1 MITINAKFS
10 QEMQS
15 LGLIGRVG
23 ENASRQI
30 VFDCSEVLTEFSGA
44 SILCVLRRS
53 KDEMPYTADVTMSGT
68 NATLT
73 LTDTDLAVAGYLSI
87 ELRAIKDGVVYK
99 SSVFTGTVALSLYG
113 DADKPGE
120 VVRDVLDR
128 VDAALNA
135 AEATK
140 NQLESALGDVTAAV
154 GSANTAANNAQSV
167 ADNVQAKL
175 DNGDFV
181 GEQGPKGDKGDTGP
195 KGATGDKGEKG
206 DTGAQGEKGDKG
218 DTGSQGE
225 RGQKGDQGAQGP
237 QGPQGVS
244 GVYVGSGDMPDGYDI
259 QIDPSGTFTPVGTG
273 DMAKSVYDTDGNG
286 IVDNAERLGG
296 KAPSEYADAG
306 SLTALQGTVDGHG
319 DQIGALQTAVD
330 GKAPAVHTHAIADV
344 TGLQAALNGKGTG
357 DMKKSVYDADGDG
370 VVDNAQKLDGK
381 AATEFAA
388 AVHGHEIS
396 DVNGLQAKLDT
407 IPAAYTLPK
416 ATRTSLGGVR
426 IIGALEVDSSGQVWI
441 RTTNESAKR
450 VGIASFTNSDGTEYL
465 GIYCGDGLEI
475 DSDGKL
481 KNAYSMTY
489 SNGTLAI
496 TGPS

>member
-87 ELRAIKDGVVYK
+87 ELRAVKNGVVYK

-128 VDAALNA
+128 VDSTLTA
-135 AEATK
+135 AEATRS
-140 NQLESALGDVTAAV
+140 QLATALEGVDGAV
-154 GSANTAANNAQSV
+154 SSANTAANNAQTV
-167 ADNVQAKL
+167 ADTVQAKL
-175 DNGDFV
+175 DNGEFV
-181 GEQGPKGDKGDTGP
+181 GAK
-195 KGATGDKGEKG
+195 
-206 DTGAQGEKGDKG
+206 GEKGDKG
-218 DTGSQGE
+218 DTGAQGE
-225 RGQKGDQGAQGP
+225 RGQKGDQGAQGPTGP

-273 DMAKSVYDTDGNG
+273 DMTKSVYDTDDNG
-286 IVDNAERLGG
+286 IVDNAEKL
-296 KAPSEYADAG
+296 E
-306 SLTALQGTVDGHG
+306 GHAASYFA
-319 DQIGALQTAVD
+319 QAT
-330 GKAPAVHTHAIADV
+330 HSHAIADV
-344 TGLQAALNGKGTG
+344 NGLQAALNATG

-370 VVDNAQKLDGK
+370 VVDNAKKLDGKTAAQFAAAQHTQAIGTINGLQDALDGK
-381 AATEFAA
+381 AAAA
-388 AVHGHEIS
+388 HAHAIA
-396 DVNGLQAKLDT
+396 DVTGLQAALDGKINTTYTLSITGNAIVLTPSSGDAQQIT
-407 IPAAYTLPK
+407 IPIATASALGLVKIGTGLAIAA
-416 ATRTSLGGVR
+416 
-426 IIGALEVDSSGQVWI
+426 
-441 RTTNESAKR
+441 
-450 VGIASFTNSDGTEYL
+450 DGT
-465 GIYCGDGLEI
+465 I
-475 DSDGKL
+475 S
-481 KNAYSMTY
+481 NAYSMSY
-489 SNGTLAI
+489 ADGVLDI
-496 TGPS
+496 YGP

>member
-87 ELRAIKDGVVYK
+87 ELRAVKNGVVYK

-140 NQLESALGDVTAAV
+140 NQLELALGDVTTAV
-154 GSANTAANNAQSV
+154 GSANTAANNAQTV
-167 ADNVQAKL
+167 ADTVQAKL

-181 GEQGPKGDKGDTGP
+181 GAQGPKGDAGTTGP
-195 KGATGDKGEKG
+195 KGEPGQKG
-206 DTGAQGEKGDKG
+206 DTGA
-218 DTGSQGE
+218 TGPAGPT
-225 RGQKGDQGAQGP
+225 GAPGSP
-237 QGPQGVS
+237 GADGVS
-244 GVYVGSGDMPDGYDI
+244 PTVAVSKTGKVTTITITDKDGEHTFTVNDGADGSGSGDMTKATYD
-259 QIDPSGTFTPVGTG
+259 SN
-273 DMAKSVYDTDGNG
+273 GNG
-286 IVDNAERLGG
+286 IVDNAEKLGG

-306 SLTALQGTVDGHG
+306 SLATLQGTVDGQG
-319 DQIGALQTAVD
+319 NLIEALQMAVN

-344 TGLQAALNGKGTG
+344 SGLQAALNATG

-381 AATEFAA
+381 TAAQFAA
-388 AVHGHEIS
+388 AQHSHAIS
-396 DVNGLQAKLDT
+396 AIAGLQTALDGKAT
-407 IPAAYTLPK
+407 AALYTLTLPSTGWTGD
-416 ATRTSLGGVR
+416 A
-426 IIGALEVDSSGQVWI
+426 APYAQEVTV
-441 RTTNESAKR
+441 T
-450 VGIASFTNSDGTEYL
+450 GITAADTPLVDIVQTGTEATDEPMREAW
-465 GIYCGDGLEI
+465 GMVTRIVTGA
-475 DSDGKL
+475 GKITAYASEKPAVNIPIQL
-481 KNAYSMTY
+481 KVVRN
-489 SNGTLAI
+489 NG
-496 TGPS
+496 

>member
-73 LTDTDLAVAGYLSI
+73 LTDTDLAVAGYLNI
-87 ELRAIKDGVVYK
+87 ELRAVKNGVVYK

-140 NQLESALGDVTAAV
+140 NQLELALGDVTTAV
-154 GSANTAANNAQSV
+154 GSANTAANNAQTV
-167 ADNVQAKL
+167 ADTVQAKL

-181 GEQGPKGDKGDTGP
+181 GATGP
-195 KGATGDKGEKG
+195 AGS
-206 DTGAQGEKGDKG
+206 TGAD
-218 DTGSQGE
+218 
-225 RGQKGDQGAQGP
+225 
-237 QGPQGVS
+237 GVS
-244 GVYVGSGDMPDGYDI
+244 PTVAVSKTGKVATVTITDKDGEHTFTVNDGADGSGSGDMMKATYD
-259 QIDPSGTFTPVGTG
+259 SN
-273 DMAKSVYDTDGNG
+273 GNG
-286 IVDNAERLGG
+286 IVDNAEKL
-296 KAPSEYADAG
+296 E
-306 SLTALQGTVDGHG
+306 GHAASYFA
-319 DQIGALQTAVD
+319 QAT
-330 GKAPAVHTHAIADV
+330 HSHAIADV
-344 TGLQAALNGKGTG
+344 NGLQAALNATG

-370 VVDNAQKLDGK
+370 VVDNAKKLDGKTAAQFAAAQHTQAIGTINGLQDALDGK
-381 AATEFAA
+381 AAAA
-388 AVHGHEIS
+388 HAHAIA
-396 DVNGLQAKLDT
+396 DVTGLQAALDGKINTTYTLSITGNAIVLTPSSGDAQQIT
-407 IPAAYTLPK
+407 IPIATASALGLVKIGTGLAIAA
-416 ATRTSLGGVR
+416 
-426 IIGALEVDSSGQVWI
+426 
-441 RTTNESAKR
+441 
-450 VGIASFTNSDGTEYL
+450 DGT
-465 GIYCGDGLEI
+465 I
-475 DSDGKL
+475 S
-481 KNAYSMTY
+481 NAYSMTY

>member
-87 ELRAIKDGVVYK
+87 ELRAIKNGVVYK

-140 NQLESALGDVTAAV
+140 NQLELALGDVTTAV
-154 GSANTAANNAQSV
+154 GSANTAANNAQTV
-167 ADNVQAKL
+167 ADTVQAKL

-181 GEQGPKGDKGDTGP
+181 GATGP
-195 KGATGDKGEKG
+195 AGP
-206 DTGAQGEKGDKG
+206 TGAPGSPGED
-218 DTGSQGE
+218 
-225 RGQKGDQGAQGP
+225 
-237 QGPQGVS
+237 GVS
-244 GVYVGSGDMPDGYDI
+244 PTVTVSKTGKVATVTITDKDGEHTFTVNDGADGLGSGDML
-259 QIDPSGTFTPVGTG
+259 
-273 DMAKSVYDTDGNG
+273 KSTYDTNGNG

-296 KAPSEYADAG
+296 KAPAEYADAG

-330 GKAPAVHTHAIADV
+330 GKAAAVHTHAIADV

-370 VVDNAQKLDGK
+370 IVDNAQKLGGK
-381 AATEFAA
+381 SASEFAA

-396 DVNGLQAKLDT
+396 DVNGLQAKLNT

-426 IIGALEVDSSGQVWI
+426 IIGALEVDSTGQVWI

>member
-87 ELRAIKDGVVYK
+87 ELRAIKNGVVYK

-140 NQLESALGDVTAAV
+140 NQLESALSDVTTAV
-154 GSANTAANNAQSV
+154 GSANTAANNAQTV
-167 ADNVQAKL
+167 ADTVQAKL

-181 GEQGPKGDKGDTGP
+181 G
-195 KGATGDKGEKG
+195 ATGSAGP
-206 DTGAQGEKGDKG
+206 TGAD
-218 DTGSQGE
+218 
-225 RGQKGDQGAQGP
+225 
-237 QGPQGVS
+237 GVS
-244 GVYVGSGDMPDGYDI
+244 PTVAVSKTGKVATVTITDKDGEHTFTVNDGADGSGSGDMMKATYD
-259 QIDPSGTFTPVGTG
+259 SN
-273 DMAKSVYDTDGNG
+273 GNG
-286 IVDNAERLGG
+286 IVDNAEKL
-296 KAPSEYADAG
+296 E
-306 SLTALQGTVDGHG
+306 GHAASYFA
-319 DQIGALQTAVD
+319 QAT
-330 GKAPAVHTHAIADV
+330 HSHAIADV
-344 TGLQAALNGKGTG
+344 NGLQAALNATG
-357 DMKKSVYDADGDG
+357 DMKKSVYDADNDG
-370 VVDNAQKLDGK
+370 VVDNAKKLDGK
-381 AATEFAA
+381 TAAQFAA
-388 AVHGHEIS
+388 AQHSHDMSQVSGLSSALTGKANAAHSHEIAN
-396 DVNGLQAKLDT
+396 VNGLQAALDGKINTTYTLSITGNTIVLTPSSGDAQQIT
-407 IPAAYTLPK
+407 IPIATASALGLVKIGTGLAIAA
-416 ATRTSLGGVR
+416 
-426 IIGALEVDSSGQVWI
+426 
-441 RTTNESAKR
+441 
-450 VGIASFTNSDGTEYL
+450 DGT
-465 GIYCGDGLEI
+465 I
-475 DSDGKL
+475 S
-481 KNAYSMTY
+481 NAYSMSY
-489 SNGTLAI
+489 ADGVLDI
-496 TGPS
+496 YGP

>member
-87 ELRAIKDGVVYK
+87 ELRAVKNGVVYK

-140 NQLESALGDVTAAV
+140 NQLELALGDVTTAV
-154 GSANTAANNAQSV
+154 GSANTAANNAQTV
-167 ADNVQAKL
+167 ADTVQTKL
-175 DNGDFV
+175 DNGEFV
-181 GEQGPKGDKGDTGP
+181 GAK
-195 KGATGDKGEKG
+195 
-206 DTGAQGEKGDKG
+206 GEKGDKG
-218 DTGSQGE
+218 DTGAQ
-225 RGQKGDQGAQGP
+225 GDQGAQGPTGP

-273 DMAKSVYDTDGNG
+273 DMAKSVYDTDDNG
-286 IVDNAERLGG
+286 IVDNAEKL
-296 KAPSEYADAG
+296 E
-306 SLTALQGTVDGHG
+306 GHAASYFA
-319 DQIGALQTAVD
+319 QAT
-330 GKAPAVHTHAIADV
+330 HSHAIADV
-344 TGLQAALNGKGTG
+344 NGLQAALNVTG

-381 AATEFAA
+381 TAAQFAA
-388 AVHGHEIS
+388 AQHTQAIGTI
-396 DVNGLQAKLDT
+396 NGLQDALDGK
-407 IPAAYTLPK
+407 AAAAHAHAIADVTGLQAALDGKINTTYTLSITGNAIVLTP
-416 ATRTSLGGVR
+416 
-426 IIGALEVDSSGQVWI
+426 SSGDAQQI
-441 RTTNESAKR
+441 EIPLATASALGLVKI
-450 VGIASFTNSDGTEYL
+450 GTGLAIAADGT
-465 GIYCGDGLEI
+465 I
-475 DSDGKL
+475 S
-481 KNAYSMTY
+481 NAYSMSY
-489 SNGTLAI
+489 AYGVLDI
-496 TGPS
+496 YGP

>member
-73 LTDTDLAVAGYLSI
+73 LTDTDLAVAGYLNI
-87 ELRAIKDGVVYK
+87 ELRAIKNGVVYK

-140 NQLESALGDVTAAV
+140 NQLELALGDVTTAV
-154 GSANTAANNAQSV
+154 GSANTAANNAQTV
-167 ADNVQAKL
+167 ADTVQAKL

-181 GEQGPKGDKGDTGP
+181 GATGP
-195 KGATGDKGEKG
+195 AGS
-206 DTGAQGEKGDKG
+206 TGAD
-218 DTGSQGE
+218 
-225 RGQKGDQGAQGP
+225 
-237 QGPQGVS
+237 GVS
-244 GVYVGSGDMPDGYDI
+244 PTVAVSKTGKVATVTITDKDGEHTFTVNDGADGSGSGDMMKDTYD
-259 QIDPSGTFTPVGTG
+259 SN
-273 DMAKSVYDTDGNG
+273 GNG
-286 IVDNAERLGG
+286 IVDNAEKL
-296 KAPSEYADAG
+296 E
-306 SLTALQGTVDGHG
+306 GHAASYFA
-319 DQIGALQTAVD
+319 QAT
-330 GKAPAVHTHAIADV
+330 HSHAIADV
-344 TGLQAALNGKGTG
+344 NGLQEELNGKGAG

-370 VVDNAQKLDGK
+370 VVDNAKKLDGK
-381 AATEFAA
+381 TAAQFAA
-388 AVHGHEIS
+388 AQHSHDISQVSGLSSALMGKADAAHSHEIA
-396 DVNGLQAKLDT
+396 DVNGLQAALDGKINTTYTLSITGNAIVLTPSSGEAQQIT
-407 IPAAYTLPK
+407 IPIATASALGLVKIGTGLAIAA
-416 ATRTSLGGVR
+416 
-426 IIGALEVDSSGQVWI
+426 
-441 RTTNESAKR
+441 
-450 VGIASFTNSDGTEYL
+450 DGT
-465 GIYCGDGLEI
+465 I
-475 DSDGKL
+475 S
-481 KNAYSMTY
+481 NAYSMSY
-489 SNGTLAI
+489 ADGVLDI
-496 TGPS
+496 YGP

>member
-73 LTDTDLAVAGYLSI
+73 LTDTDLAVAGYLNI
-87 ELRAIKDGVVYK
+87 ELRAIKNGVVYK

-140 NQLESALGDVTAAV
+140 NQLESALGDVTTAV
-154 GSANTAANNAQSV
+154 GSANTAANNAQTV
-167 ADNVQAKL
+167 ADTVQTKL
-175 DNGDFV
+175 DNGEFV
-181 GEQGPKGDKGDTGP
+181 GAQGPKGDPGTTGP
-195 KGATGDKGEKG
+195 KGEPGPKG
-206 DTGAQGEKGDKG
+206 DTGA
-218 DTGSQGE
+218 T
-225 RGQKGDQGAQGP
+225 
-237 QGPQGVS
+237 GPQGVS

-273 DMAKSVYDTDGNG
+273 DMAKSVYDTDDNG
-286 IVDNAERLGG
+286 IVDNAEKLGG
-296 KAPSEYADAG
+296 KAPSHYATAADLNELSTRVSTLENDIA
-306 SLTALQGTVDGHG
+306 TAL
-319 DQIGALQTAVD
+319 A
-330 GKAPAVHTHAIADV
+330 AI
-344 TGLQAALNGKGTG
+344 
-357 DMKKSVYDADGDG
+357 
-370 VVDNAQKLDGK
+370 
-381 AATEFAA
+381 
-388 AVHGHEIS
+388 
-396 DVNGLQAKLDT
+396 
-407 IPAAYTLPK
+407 
-416 ATRTSLGGVR
+416 
-426 IIGALEVDSSGQVWI
+426 
-441 RTTNESAKR
+441 
-450 VGIASFTNSDGTEYL
+450 
-465 GIYCGDGLEI
+465 
-475 DSDGKL
+475 
-481 KNAYSMTY
+481 
-489 SNGTLAI
+489 
-496 TGPS
+496 

>member
-53 KDEMPYTADVTMSGT
+53 KDEMPYTADVTMSGM

-73 LTDTDLAVAGYLSI
+73 LTDTDLAVAGYLNI
-87 ELRAIKDGVVYK
+87 ELRAIKNGVVYK

-140 NQLESALGDVTAAV
+140 NQLELALGDVTTAV
-154 GSANTAANNAQSV
+154 GSANTAANNAQTV
-167 ADNVQAKL
+167 ADTVQAKL

-181 GEQGPKGDKGDTGP
+181 GAQGPKGDPGTTGP
-195 KGATGDKGEKG
+195 KGEPGPKG
-206 DTGAQGEKGDKG
+206 DTGA
-218 DTGSQGE
+218 T
-225 RGQKGDQGAQGP
+225 
-237 QGPQGVS
+237 GPQGVS

-273 DMAKSVYDTDGNG
+273 DMAKSVYDTDDNG
-286 IVDNAERLGG
+286 IVDNAEKL
-296 KAPSEYADAG
+296 E
-306 SLTALQGTVDGHG
+306 GHAASYFA
-319 DQIGALQTAVD
+319 QAT
-330 GKAPAVHTHAIADV
+330 HSHAIADV
-344 TGLQAALNGKGTG
+344 NGLQAALNATG

-370 VVDNAQKLDGK
+370 VVDNAKKLDGRTAAQFAAAQHTQAIGTINGLQDALDGK
-381 AATEFAA
+381 AAAA
-388 AVHGHEIS
+388 HAHAIA
-396 DVNGLQAKLDT
+396 DVTGLQAALDGKINTTYTLSITGNAIVLTPSSGDAQQIT
-407 IPAAYTLPK
+407 IPI
-416 ATRTSLGGVR
+416 ATASALGLVK
-426 IIGALEVDSSGQVWI
+426 IG
-441 RTTNESAKR
+441 T
-450 VGIASFTNSDGTEYL
+450 
-465 GIYCGDGLEI
+465 GLEI
-475 DSDGKL
+475 AADGTIS
-481 KNAYSMTY
+481 NAYSMSY
-489 SNGTLAI
+489 ADGTLAI

>member
-73 LTDTDLAVAGYLSI
+73 LTDTDLAVAGYLNI
-87 ELRAIKDGVVYK
+87 ELRAVKNGVVYK

-140 NQLESALGDVTAAV
+140 NQLELALGDVTTAV
-154 GSANTAANNAQSV
+154 GSANTAANNAQAV
-167 ADNVQAKL
+167 ADTVQAKL

-181 GEQGPKGDKGDTGP
+181 GAQGPKGDPGTTGP
-195 KGATGDKGEKG
+195 KGEPGPKG
-206 DTGAQGEKGDKG
+206 DTGA
-218 DTGSQGE
+218 T
-225 RGQKGDQGAQGP
+225 
-237 QGPQGVS
+237 GPQGVS

-273 DMAKSVYDTDGNG
+273 DMAKSVYDTDDNG
-286 IVDNAERLGG
+286 IVDNAEKL
-296 KAPSEYADAG
+296 E
-306 SLTALQGTVDGHG
+306 GHSASYFA
-319 DQIGALQTAVD
+319 QAT
-330 GKAPAVHTHAIADV
+330 HSHAIADV
-344 TGLQAALNGKGTG
+344 NGLQAALNATG

-381 AATEFAA
+381 TAAQFAA
-388 AVHGHEIS
+388 AQHTQAIGTI
-396 DVNGLQAKLDT
+396 NGLQDALDGKAAAAHAHAIADVTGLQAALDGKINTTYTLSITGNAIVLTPSSGDAQQIT
-407 IPAAYTLPK
+407 IPIATASALGLVKIGTGLAIAA
-416 ATRTSLGGVR
+416 
-426 IIGALEVDSSGQVWI
+426 
-441 RTTNESAKR
+441 
-450 VGIASFTNSDGTEYL
+450 DGT
-465 GIYCGDGLEI
+465 I
-475 DSDGKL
+475 S
-481 KNAYSMTY
+481 NAYSMTY

>member
-87 ELRAIKDGVVYK
+87 ELRAIKNGVVYK

-140 NQLESALGDVTAAV
+140 NQLELALGDVTTAV
-154 GSANTAANNAQSV
+154 GSANTAANNAQTV
-167 ADNVQAKL
+167 ADTVQAKL

-181 GEQGPKGDKGDTGP
+181 GATGP
-195 KGATGDKGEKG
+195 AGS
-206 DTGAQGEKGDKG
+206 TGAD
-218 DTGSQGE
+218 
-225 RGQKGDQGAQGP
+225 
-237 QGPQGVS
+237 GVS
-244 GVYVGSGDMPDGYDI
+244 PTVAVSKTGKVATVTITDKDGEHTFTVNDGADGSGSGDMMKATYD
-259 QIDPSGTFTPVGTG
+259 SN
-273 DMAKSVYDTDGNG
+273 GNG
-286 IVDNAERLGG
+286 IVDNAEKL
-296 KAPSEYADAG
+296 E
-306 SLTALQGTVDGHG
+306 GHAASYFA
-319 DQIGALQTAVD
+319 QAT
-330 GKAPAVHTHAIADV
+330 HSHAIADV
-344 TGLQAALNGKGTG
+344 NGLQEELNGKGAG

-381 AATEFAA
+381 TAAQFAA
-388 AVHGHEIS
+388 AQHSHAIS
-396 DVNGLQAKLDT
+396 
-407 IPAAYTLPK
+407 
-416 ATRTSLGGVR
+416 
-426 IIGALEVDSSGQVWI
+426 
-441 RTTNESAKR
+441 
-450 VGIASFTNSDGTEYL
+450 
-465 GIYCGDGLEI
+465 
-475 DSDGKL
+475 
-481 KNAYSMTY
+481 
-489 SNGTLAI
+489 AI
-496 TGPS
+496 TGLQTALDGKATAALYTLTLPSTGWTGDAAPYAQEVTVTDITAADTPLVDIVQTGTEATDEPMREAWGVVTRIVTGAGKITAYASEKPTVNIPIQLKVVKNNG

>member
-73 LTDTDLAVAGYLSI
+73 LTDTDLAVAGYLNI
-87 ELRAIKDGVVYK
+87 ELRAIKNGVVYK

-135 AEATK
+135 AEVTK
-140 NQLESALGDVTAAV
+140 NQLELALGDVTTAV
-154 GSANTAANNAQSV
+154 GSANTAANNAQTV
-167 ADNVQAKL
+167 ADTVQAKL

-181 GEQGPKGDKGDTGP
+181 GATGP
-195 KGATGDKGEKG
+195 AGS
-206 DTGAQGEKGDKG
+206 TGAD
-218 DTGSQGE
+218 
-225 RGQKGDQGAQGP
+225 
-237 QGPQGVS
+237 GVS
-244 GVYVGSGDMPDGYDI
+244 PTVAVSKTGKVATVTITDKDGEHTFTVNDGADGSGSGDMMKATYD
-259 QIDPSGTFTPVGTG
+259 SN
-273 DMAKSVYDTDGNG
+273 GNG
-286 IVDNAERLGG
+286 IVDNAEKL
-296 KAPSEYADAG
+296 E
-306 SLTALQGTVDGHG
+306 GHAASYFA
-319 DQIGALQTAVD
+319 QAT
-330 GKAPAVHTHAIADV
+330 HYHAIADV
-344 TGLQAALNGKGTG
+344 NGLQEELNGKGAG

-370 VVDNAQKLDGK
+370 VVDNAKKLDGRTLAQFAPAQHSHDMSQVSGLSSALMGK
-381 AATEFAA
+381 AD
-388 AVHGHEIS
+388 AVHSHEIA

-426 IIGALEVDSSGQVWI
+426 IIGALEVDSTGQVWI

>member
-73 LTDTDLAVAGYLSI
+73 LTDTDLAVAGYLNI
-87 ELRAIKDGVVYK
+87 ELRAIKNGVVYK

-140 NQLESALGDVTAAV
+140 NQLELALGDVTTAV
-154 GSANTAANNAQSV
+154 GSANTAANNAQTV
-167 ADNVQAKL
+167 ADTVQAKL

-181 GEQGPKGDKGDTGP
+181 GATGP
-195 KGATGDKGEKG
+195 AGS
-206 DTGAQGEKGDKG
+206 TGAD
-218 DTGSQGE
+218 
-225 RGQKGDQGAQGP
+225 
-237 QGPQGVS
+237 GVS
-244 GVYVGSGDMPDGYDI
+244 PTVAVSKTGKVATVTITDKDGEHTFTVNDGADGSGSGDMMKATYD
-259 QIDPSGTFTPVGTG
+259 SN
-273 DMAKSVYDTDGNG
+273 GNG
-286 IVDNAERLGG
+286 IVDNAEKL
-296 KAPSEYADAG
+296 E
-306 SLTALQGTVDGHG
+306 GHAASYFA
-319 DQIGALQTAVD
+319 QAT
-330 GKAPAVHTHAIADV
+330 HSHAIADV
-344 TGLQAALNGKGTG
+344 NGLQAALNATG

-370 VVDNAQKLDGK
+370 VVDNAKKLDGRTLAQFAPAQHSHDMSQVSGLSSALMGK
-381 AATEFAA
+381 ADAA
-388 AVHGHEIS
+388 HSHEIA
-396 DVNGLQAKLDT
+396 DVNGLQAALDG
-407 IPAAYTLPK
+407 K
-416 ATRTSLGGVR
+416 ATA
-426 IIGALEVDSSGQVWI
+426 ALYALTLLSTGWTGDAVPYAQEVTVTDITAADTPLVDIVQ
-441 RTTNESAKR
+441 T
-450 VGIASFTNSDGTEYL
+450 GTEATDEPMREAW
-465 GIYCGDGLEI
+465 GVVTRIVAGA
-475 DSDGKL
+475 GKITAYASEKPTVNIPIQL
-481 KNAYSMTY
+481 KVVKN
-489 SNGTLAI
+489 NG
-496 TGPS
+496 

>member
-73 LTDTDLAVAGYLSI
+73 LTDTDLAVAGYLNI
-87 ELRAIKDGVVYK
+87 ELRAIKNGVVYK

-140 NQLESALGDVTAAV
+140 NQLELALGDVTTAV
-154 GSANTAANNAQSV
+154 GSANTAANNAQTV
-167 ADNVQAKL
+167 ADTVQAKL
-175 DNGDFV
+175 NNGEFV
-181 GEQGPKGDKGDTGP
+181 GAK
-195 KGATGDKGEKG
+195 
-206 DTGAQGEKGDKG
+206 GEKGDKG
-218 DTGSQGE
+218 DTGAQGE
-225 RGQKGDQGAQGP
+225 RGQKGDQGAQGPTGP

-273 DMAKSVYDTDGNG
+273 DMAKSVYDTDNNG
-286 IVDNAERLGG
+286 IVDNAEKL
-296 KAPSEYADAG
+296 E
-306 SLTALQGTVDGHG
+306 GHAASYFA
-319 DQIGALQTAVD
+319 QAT
-330 GKAPAVHTHAIADV
+330 HSHAITDV
-344 TGLQAALNGKGTG
+344 NGLQAALNATG

-370 VVDNAQKLDGK
+370 VVDNAQKLDGRT
-381 AATEFAA
+381 AAQFAA
-388 AVHGHEIS
+388 AQHSHDMSQVSGLSSALTGKADASHRHEIA
-396 DVNGLQAKLDT
+396 DVNGLQSALDGKINTTYTLGITGNAIVLTPSSGEAQQIT
-407 IPAAYTLPK
+407 IPIATASALGLVKVGTGLAIAA
-416 ATRTSLGGVR
+416 
-426 IIGALEVDSSGQVWI
+426 
-441 RTTNESAKR
+441 
-450 VGIASFTNSDGTEYL
+450 DGT
-465 GIYCGDGLEI
+465 I
-475 DSDGKL
+475 S
-481 KNAYSMTY
+481 NAYSMSY
-489 SNGTLAI
+489 ADGVLDI
-496 TGPS
+496 YGP

>member
-30 VFDCSEVLTEFSGA
+30 VFDCSEVLTEFPGA

-73 LTDTDLAVAGYLSI
+73 LTDTDLAVAGYLNI
-87 ELRAIKDGVVYK
+87 ELRAIKNGVVYK

-140 NQLESALGDVTAAV
+140 NQLELALGDVTTAV
-154 GSANTAANNAQSV
+154 GSANTAANNAQTV
-167 ADNVQAKL
+167 ADTVQAKL

-181 GEQGPKGDKGDTGP
+181 GATGP
-195 KGATGDKGEKG
+195 AGS
-206 DTGAQGEKGDKG
+206 TGAD
-218 DTGSQGE
+218 
-225 RGQKGDQGAQGP
+225 
-237 QGPQGVS
+237 GVS
-244 GVYVGSGDMPDGYDI
+244 PTVAVSKTGKVATVTITDKDGEHTFTVNDGADGSGSGDMMKATYD
-259 QIDPSGTFTPVGTG
+259 SN
-273 DMAKSVYDTDGNG
+273 GNG
-286 IVDNAERLGG
+286 IVDNAEKLEGHAASYFA
-296 KAPSEYADAG
+296 KATHS
-306 SLTALQGTVDGHG
+306 
-319 DQIGALQTAVD
+319 
-330 GKAPAVHTHAIADV
+330 HAIADV
-344 TGLQAALNGKGTG
+344 NGLQEELNGKGPG

-370 VVDNAQKLDGK
+370 VVDNAKKLDGK
-381 AATEFAA
+381 TLAQFAPAQHSHDMSQVSGLSSALTGKADAA
-388 AVHGHEIS
+388 HSHEIA
-396 DVNGLQAKLDT
+396 DVNGLQAALDGKINTTYTLSITGNAIVLTPSSGEAQQIT
-407 IPAAYTLPK
+407 IPIATASALGLVKIGTGLAIAA
-416 ATRTSLGGVR
+416 
-426 IIGALEVDSSGQVWI
+426 
-441 RTTNESAKR
+441 
-450 VGIASFTNSDGTEYL
+450 DGT
-465 GIYCGDGLEI
+465 I
-475 DSDGKL
+475 S
-481 KNAYSMTY
+481 NAYSMTY

>member
-30 VFDCSEVLTEFSGA
+30 VFDCSEVLTEFPGA

-140 NQLESALGDVTAAV
+140 NQLELALGDVTAAV

-167 ADNVQAKL
+167 ADTVQAKL

-181 GEQGPKGDKGDTGP
+181 GATGP
-195 KGATGDKGEKG
+195 AGS
-206 DTGAQGEKGDKG
+206 TGAD
-218 DTGSQGE
+218 
-225 RGQKGDQGAQGP
+225 
-237 QGPQGVS
+237 GVS
-244 GVYVGSGDMPDGYDI
+244 PTVAVSKTGKVATVTIADKNGEHTFTVNDGADGLGSGDML
-259 QIDPSGTFTPVGTG
+259 
-273 DMAKSVYDTDGNG
+273 KSTYDTNGNG
-286 IVDNAERLGG
+286 IVDNAERL
-296 KAPSEYADAG
+296 E
-306 SLTALQGTVDGHG
+306 GHAASYFA
-319 DQIGALQTAVD
+319 QAT
-330 GKAPAVHTHAIADV
+330 HSHAIADV
-344 TGLQAALNGKGTG
+344 NGLQEELNGKGAG

-370 VVDNAQKLDGK
+370 VVDNAQKLDGRT
-381 AATEFAA
+381 AAQFAA
-388 AVHGHEIS
+388 AQHSHDISQVSGLSSALTGKADAAHSHEIA
-396 DVNGLQAKLDT
+396 DVNGLQDALDGKINTTYTLSITGNAIVLTPSSGDAQQIT
-407 IPAAYTLPK
+407 IPIATASALGLVKIGTGLVIAA
-416 ATRTSLGGVR
+416 
-426 IIGALEVDSSGQVWI
+426 
-441 RTTNESAKR
+441 
-450 VGIASFTNSDGTEYL
+450 DGT
-465 GIYCGDGLEI
+465 I
-475 DSDGKL
+475 S
-481 KNAYSMTY
+481 NAYSMSY
-489 SNGTLAI
+489 ADGVLDI
-496 TGPS
+496 YGP

>member
-73 LTDTDLAVAGYLSI
+73 LTDTDLAVAGYLNI
-87 ELRAIKDGVVYK
+87 ELRAIKNGVVYK

-140 NQLESALGDVTAAV
+140 NHLELALGDVTTAV
-154 GSANTAANNAQSV
+154 GSANTAANNAQTV
-167 ADNVQAKL
+167 ADTVQAKL

-181 GEQGPKGDKGDTGP
+181 GATGP
-195 KGATGDKGEKG
+195 AGS
-206 DTGAQGEKGDKG
+206 TGAD
-218 DTGSQGE
+218 
-225 RGQKGDQGAQGP
+225 
-237 QGPQGVS
+237 GVS
-244 GVYVGSGDMPDGYDI
+244 PTVAVSKTGKVATVTITDKDGEHTFTVNDGADGSGSGDMMKATYDN
-259 QIDPSGTFTPVGTG
+259 
-273 DMAKSVYDTDGNG
+273 DGNG
-286 IVDNAERLGG
+286 IVDNAEKL
-296 KAPSEYADAG
+296 E
-306 SLTALQGTVDGHG
+306 GHAASYFA
-319 DQIGALQTAVD
+319 QAT
-330 GKAPAVHTHAIADV
+330 HSHAIADV
-344 TGLQAALNGKGTG
+344 NGLQEELNGKGAG

-370 VVDNAQKLDGK
+370 VVDNAKKLDGRTLAQFAPAQHSHDMSQVSGLSSALMGK
-381 AATEFAA
+381 AD
-388 AVHGHEIS
+388 AVHSHEIA

-426 IIGALEVDSSGQVWI
+426 IIGALEVDSTGQVWI

>member
-30 VFDCSEVLTEFSGA
+30 VFDCSEVLTEFPGA

-73 LTDTDLAVAGYLSI
+73 LTDTDLAVAGYLNI

-140 NQLESALGDVTAAV
+140 NQLESALGDVTTAV

-181 GEQGPKGDKGDTGP
+181 GAQGPKGDPGTTGP
-195 KGATGDKGEKG
+195 KGEPGQKG
-206 DTGAQGEKGDKG
+206 DTGATGPAGPTGAPGSPGED
-218 DTGSQGE
+218 
-225 RGQKGDQGAQGP
+225 
-237 QGPQGVS
+237 GVS
-244 GVYVGSGDMPDGYDI
+244 PTVTVSKTGKVATVTIADKNGEHTFTVNDGADGLGSGDML
-259 QIDPSGTFTPVGTG
+259 
-273 DMAKSVYDTDGNG
+273 KSTYDTNGNG

-296 KAPSEYADAG
+296 KAPAEYANAG

-319 DQIGALQTAVD
+319 DQIDALQTAVD

-388 AVHGHEIS
+388 AVHKHEIS
-396 DVNGLQAKLDT
+396 DVNGLQAALDGKINT
-407 IPAAYTLPK
+407 TYTLSITGNAIVLTP
-416 ATRTSLGGVR
+416 
-426 IIGALEVDSSGQVWI
+426 SSGDAQQI
-441 RTTNESAKR
+441 EIPLATASALGLVKI
-450 VGIASFTNSDGTEYL
+450 GTGLAIAADGT
-465 GIYCGDGLEI
+465 I
-475 DSDGKL
+475 S
-481 KNAYSMTY
+481 NAYSMIY
-489 SNGTLAI
+489 SSGTLAI

>member
-53 KDEMPYTADVTMSGT
+53 KDDMPYTADVTMSGT

-73 LTDTDLAVAGYLSI
+73 LTDTDLAVAGYLNI
-87 ELRAIKDGVVYK
+87 ELRAIKNGVVYK

-128 VDAALNA
+128 VDATLNA

-140 NQLESALGDVTAAV
+140 NQLELALGDVTTAV
-154 GSANTAANNAQSV
+154 GSANTAANNAQTV
-167 ADNVQAKL
+167 ADTVQAKL
-175 DNGDFV
+175 DNGDFI
-181 GEQGPKGDKGDTGP
+181 
-195 KGATGDKGEKG
+195 GATGPAGS
-206 DTGAQGEKGDKG
+206 TGAD
-218 DTGSQGE
+218 
-225 RGQKGDQGAQGP
+225 
-237 QGPQGVS
+237 GVS
-244 GVYVGSGDMPDGYDI
+244 PMVAVSKTGKVATVTITDKDGEHTFTVNDGADGSGSGDMMKATYD
-259 QIDPSGTFTPVGTG
+259 SN
-273 DMAKSVYDTDGNG
+273 GNG
-286 IVDNAERLGG
+286 IVDNAEKL
-296 KAPSEYADAG
+296 E
-306 SLTALQGTVDGHG
+306 GHAASYFA
-319 DQIGALQTAVD
+319 QAT
-330 GKAPAVHTHAIADV
+330 HSHAIADV
-344 TGLQAALNGKGTG
+344 NGLQEELNGKGAG

-370 VVDNAQKLDGK
+370 VVDNAKKLDGRTLAQFAPAQHSHDMSQVSGLSSALMGK
-381 AATEFAA
+381 AD
-388 AVHGHEIS
+388 AVHSHEIA

-426 IIGALEVDSSGQVWI
+426 IIGALEVDSTGQVWI

>member
-68 NATLT
+68 NATLI
-73 LTDTDLAVAGYLSI
+73 LTDTDLAVAGYLNI
-87 ELRAIKDGVVYK
+87 ELRAIKNGVVYK

-140 NQLESALGDVTAAV
+140 NQLELALGDVTTAV
-154 GSANTAANNAQSV
+154 GSANTAANNAQTV
-167 ADNVQAKL
+167 ADTVQTKL

-181 GEQGPKGDKGDTGP
+181 GATGP
-195 KGATGDKGEKG
+195 AGS
-206 DTGAQGEKGDKG
+206 TGAD
-218 DTGSQGE
+218 
-225 RGQKGDQGAQGP
+225 
-237 QGPQGVS
+237 GVS
-244 GVYVGSGDMPDGYDI
+244 PTVAVSKTGKVATVTITDKDGEHTFTVNDGADGSGSGDMMKATYD
-259 QIDPSGTFTPVGTG
+259 SN
-273 DMAKSVYDTDGNG
+273 GNG
-286 IVDNAERLGG
+286 IVDNAEKL
-296 KAPSEYADAG
+296 E
-306 SLTALQGTVDGHG
+306 GHAASYFAQ
-319 DQIGALQTAVD
+319 DT
-330 GKAPAVHTHAIADV
+330 HSHAIADV
-344 TGLQAALNGKGTG
+344 NGLQAALNATG

-381 AATEFAA
+381 TAAQFAA
-388 AVHGHEIS
+388 AQHTQAIGTI
-396 DVNGLQAKLDT
+396 NGLQDALDGKAAAAHAHAIADVTGLQAALDGKINTTYTLSITGNAIVLTPSSGDAQQIT
-407 IPAAYTLPK
+407 IPIATASALGLVKIGTGLAIAA
-416 ATRTSLGGVR
+416 
-426 IIGALEVDSSGQVWI
+426 
-441 RTTNESAKR
+441 
-450 VGIASFTNSDGTEYL
+450 DGT
-465 GIYCGDGLEI
+465 I
-475 DSDGKL
+475 S
-481 KNAYSMTY
+481 NAYSMSY
-489 SNGTLAI
+489 ADGVLDI
-496 TGPS
+496 YGP

>member
-73 LTDTDLAVAGYLSI
+73 LTDTDLAVAGYLNI
-87 ELRAIKDGVVYK
+87 ELRAIKNGVVYK

-140 NQLESALGDVTAAV
+140 NQLELALGDVTTAV
-154 GSANTAANNAQSV
+154 GSANTAANNAQTV
-167 ADNVQAKL
+167 ADTVQAKL

-181 GEQGPKGDKGDTGP
+181 GATGP
-195 KGATGDKGEKG
+195 AGS
-206 DTGAQGEKGDKG
+206 TGAD
-218 DTGSQGE
+218 
-225 RGQKGDQGAQGP
+225 
-237 QGPQGVS
+237 GVS
-244 GVYVGSGDMPDGYDI
+244 PTVAVSKTGKVATVTITDKDGEHTFTVNDGADGSGSGDMMKATYD
-259 QIDPSGTFTPVGTG
+259 SN
-273 DMAKSVYDTDGNG
+273 GNG
-286 IVDNAERLGG
+286 IVDNAEKL
-296 KAPSEYADAG
+296 E
-306 SLTALQGTVDGHG
+306 GHAASYFA
-319 DQIGALQTAVD
+319 QAT
-330 GKAPAVHTHAIADV
+330 HSHAIADV
-344 TGLQAALNGKGTG
+344 NGLQAALNATG

-370 VVDNAQKLDGK
+370 VVDNAKKLDGK
-381 AATEFAA
+381 TAAQFAA
-388 AVHGHEIS
+388 AQHSHDISQVSGLSSALMGKADAAHSHEIA
-396 DVNGLQAKLDT
+396 DVNGLQAALDGKINTTYTLSITGNAIVLTPSSGDAQQIT
-407 IPAAYTLPK
+407 IPIATASALGLVKIGTGLAIAA
-416 ATRTSLGGVR
+416 
-426 IIGALEVDSSGQVWI
+426 
-441 RTTNESAKR
+441 
-450 VGIASFTNSDGTEYL
+450 DGT
-465 GIYCGDGLEI
+465 I
-475 DSDGKL
+475 S
-481 KNAYSMTY
+481 NAYSMSY
-489 SNGTLAI
+489 ADGVLDI
-496 TGPS
+496 YGP

>member
-73 LTDTDLAVAGYLSI
+73 LTDTDLAVAGYLNI
-87 ELRAIKDGVVYK
+87 ELRAIKNGVVYK

-140 NQLESALGDVTAAV
+140 NQLELALGDVTTAV
-154 GSANTAANNAQSV
+154 GSANTAANNAQTV
-167 ADNVQAKL
+167 ADTVQTKL

-181 GEQGPKGDKGDTGP
+181 GATGP
-195 KGATGDKGEKG
+195 AGS
-206 DTGAQGEKGDKG
+206 TGAD
-218 DTGSQGE
+218 
-225 RGQKGDQGAQGP
+225 
-237 QGPQGVS
+237 GVS
-244 GVYVGSGDMPDGYDI
+244 PTVAVSKTGKVATVTITDKDGEHTFTVNDGADGSGSGDMMKATYD
-259 QIDPSGTFTPVGTG
+259 SNV
-273 DMAKSVYDTDGNG
+273 NG
-286 IVDNAERLGG
+286 IVDNAEKL
-296 KAPSEYADAG
+296 E
-306 SLTALQGTVDGHG
+306 GHAASYFA
-319 DQIGALQTAVD
+319 QAT
-330 GKAPAVHTHAIADV
+330 HSHAIADV
-344 TGLQAALNGKGTG
+344 NGMQAALNATG

-381 AATEFAA
+381 TAAQFAPAQHSHDMSQVSGLSSALMGKADA
-388 AVHGHEIS
+388 AHSHEIA
-396 DVNGLQAKLDT
+396 DVNGLQAALDGKINTTYTLSITGNAIVLTPSSGDAQQIT
-407 IPAAYTLPK
+407 IPIATASALGLVKIGTGLAIAA
-416 ATRTSLGGVR
+416 
-426 IIGALEVDSSGQVWI
+426 
-441 RTTNESAKR
+441 
-450 VGIASFTNSDGTEYL
+450 DGT
-465 GIYCGDGLEI
+465 ISND
-475 DSDGKL
+475 
-481 KNAYSMTY
+481 YSMSY

>member
-73 LTDTDLAVAGYLSI
+73 LTDTDLAVAGYLNI
-87 ELRAIKDGVVYK
+87 ELRAVKNGVVYK

-140 NQLESALGDVTAAV
+140 NQLELALGDVTTAV
-154 GSANTAANNAQSV
+154 GSANTAANNAQTV
-167 ADNVQAKL
+167 ADTVQTKL

-181 GEQGPKGDKGDTGP
+181 GATGP
-195 KGATGDKGEKG
+195 AGS
-206 DTGAQGEKGDKG
+206 TGAD
-218 DTGSQGE
+218 
-225 RGQKGDQGAQGP
+225 
-237 QGPQGVS
+237 GVS
-244 GVYVGSGDMPDGYDI
+244 PTVAVSKTGKVATVTITDKDGEHTFTVNDGADDSGSGDMMKATYD
-259 QIDPSGTFTPVGTG
+259 SN
-273 DMAKSVYDTDGNG
+273 GNG
-286 IVDNAERLGG
+286 IVDNAEKL
-296 KAPSEYADAG
+296 E
-306 SLTALQGTVDGHG
+306 GHAASYFA
-319 DQIGALQTAVD
+319 QAT
-330 GKAPAVHTHAIADV
+330 HSHAIADV
-344 TGLQAALNGKGTG
+344 NGLQAALNATG

-370 VVDNAQKLDGK
+370 VVDNAKKLDGK
-381 AATEFAA
+381 TLAQFAPA
-388 AVHGHEIS
+388 HHSHDMSQVR
-396 DVNGLQAKLDT
+396 GLQTALDGKAT
-407 IPAAYTLPK
+407 AALYTLTLPSTGWTGD
-416 ATRTSLGGVR
+416 A
-426 IIGALEVDSSGQVWI
+426 APYAQEVTV
-441 RTTNESAKR
+441 T
-450 VGIASFTNSDGTEYL
+450 GITAADTPLVDIVQTGTEATDEPMRESW
-465 GIYCGDGLEI
+465 GVVTRIVAGA
-475 DSDGKL
+475 GKITAYASEKPAVNIPIQL
-481 KNAYSMTY
+481 KVVKN
-489 SNGTLAI
+489 NG
-496 TGPS
+496 